1 MRVGKQLSQP
11 ENLTKH
17 RQNDSLKKS
26 QLTLS
31 HGVEMWGV
39 VAAADDDD

>member
-1 MRVGKQLSQP
+1 MGNNYRQP
-11 ENLTKH
+11 GYLTKK

-31 HGVEMWGV
+31 HEVDEGGGVAVNE
-39 VAAADDDD
+39 DDDG